1 MPSKRRPQLLTAM
14 ILGKVK
20 VEGAVEEVVEE
31 EEEGEVEVGEDKKM
45 IDVNGKK
52 LIKFIG
58 S

>member
-1 MPSKRRPQLLTAM
+1 MT
-14 ILGKVK
+14 LGKVK

-31 EEEGEVEVGEDKKM
+31 EEEEVVEGEVEVGEDKKM

-58 S
+58 C